1 VRYEKVHE
9 AGQVRDAAVLV
20 ASGITPE
27 GERQVLDVS
36 VALSEHESHSPRGC
50 FALEHRRMIRT
61 TSSLERVNKEIC
73 KRSRVV
79 NVFPNEV
86 SCLRLISVPLMEISE
101 RYCAGKAL
109 DC

>member
-1 VRYEKVHE
+1 MK
-9 AGQVRDAAVLV
+9 ATPQGDALRWKKSWQEEFTVFDF
-20 ASGITPE
+20 P
-27 GERQVLDVS
+27 
-36 VALSEHESHSPRGC
+36 
-50 FALEHRRMIRT
+50 LEQRRMIRT